1 MNAELRLY
9 RPALDRRESSLW
21 LSILAV
27 AFLSLAA
34 ILATESPVLTSM
46 LQLDRSALSLGQ
58 WWRLF
63 TGHLTHWNRD
73 HLLWD
78 VAAFFALGTACA
90 ARSWRA
96 TGICLMSS
104 ALAISGTFLLTRA
117 DLSCYRGLSG
127 VDSALFGLLAG
138 QLYWQSRRTG
148 DAALGA
154 LAKWSFAL
162 FAAKVGFE
170 IVTGHTLFVDSEAAG
185 FVPLAAAH
193 AAGLLVGVG
202 TACGAAV
209 LRRVG
214 SPPNLVRAMCRHA
227 TLIPAWLRRAA
238 RQAS

>member
-1 MNAELRLY
+1 
-9 RPALDRRESSLW
+9 
-21 LSILAV
+21 V

-46 LQLDRSALSLGQ
+46 LQLDRSALALGE

-78 VAAFFALGTACA
+78 VAAFFVLGMACVV
-90 ARSWRA
+90 RSWRA
-96 TGICLMSS
+96 TAMCLVSS
-104 ALAISGTFLLTRA
+104 ALAISGTFLLSRA

-154 LAKWSFAL
+154 LAKWSLAL
-162 FAAKVGFE
+162 FGAKVGFE

-202 TACGAAV
+202 TACGGAV
-209 LRRVG
+209 LQSARS
-214 SPPNLVRAMCRHA
+214 SPNRKRSTSRHA
-227 TLIPAWLRRAA
+227 TLIPGWPRRAA
-238 RQAS
+238 SEAS